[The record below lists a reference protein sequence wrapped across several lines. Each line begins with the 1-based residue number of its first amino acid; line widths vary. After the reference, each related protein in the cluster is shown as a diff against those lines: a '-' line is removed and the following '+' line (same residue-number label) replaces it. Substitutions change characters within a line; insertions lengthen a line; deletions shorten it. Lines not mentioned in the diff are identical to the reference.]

1 NRSRPSSGELFR
13 FREVPHLGK
22 APCCAIALGVS
33 NDRVAESPRGAVI
46 STPTVFGTPGGT
58 K

>member
-1 NRSRPSSGELFR
+1 RNRIRPSSGELFR

-33 NDRVAESPRGAVI
+33 NDRVAESQGCCD
-46 STPTVFGTPGGT
+46 STPTVLAHP
-58 K
+58 